1 MTRFFTTPLLIAAFA
16 IGGMIPMTAFAGDAE
31 AGKAQFLSLCV
42 ACHGESGK
50 GDGPTGLALAAAG
63 QAAPRDFTIGEFVL
77 DPDKDGTKGSDS
89 DLKAVITKG
98 ALVFGGSPLMAP
110 IVGLTDAEL
119 DNLIAFIRS
128 LKE

>member
-1 MTRFFTTPLLIAAFA
+1 MTRFFTTQLIIAAFA
-16 IGGMIPMTAFAGDAE
+16 IGSVIPTTAFAADVE
-31 AGKAQFLSLCV
+31 AGKAKFLSLCV

-50 GDGPTGLALAAAG
+50 GDGPTGLALKAAG
-63 QAAPRDFTIGEFVL
+63 QPAPRDFTIGEFVL

-89 DLKAVITKG
+89 DLKEVITKG

-110 IVGLTDAEL
+110 IAGLSDADL